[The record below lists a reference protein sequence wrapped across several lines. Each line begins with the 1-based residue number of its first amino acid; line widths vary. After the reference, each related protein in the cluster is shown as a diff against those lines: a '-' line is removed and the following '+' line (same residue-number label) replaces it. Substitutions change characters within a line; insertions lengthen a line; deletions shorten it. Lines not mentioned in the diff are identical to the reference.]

1 MHVTTIRRDRQTAH
15 FSPINRLQDGKSPRA
30 ASAMQIRIPAT
41 GSRDPKNNGWHQKER
56 SIDVMADCVQL
67 AGGLGT
73 YSNRSF
79 DTLLAID
86 TTVRVGAYP
95 FSI

>member
-1 MHVTTIRRDRQTAH
+1 
-15 FSPINRLQDGKSPRA
+15 
-30 ASAMQIRIPAT
+30 
-41 GSRDPKNNGWHQKER
+41 
-56 SIDVMADCVQL
+56 MADCVQL